1 MGAGYTHNMQV
12 LHSDKRRRVTL
23 PAPAKPGD
31 SWISEVLR
39 PNQILLTRVE
49 STEGARARL
58 VREDGVLV
66 GVSRRPITWEE
77 TRKAMDEFP

>member
-1 MGAGYTHNMQV
+1 MQV
-12 LHSDKRRRVTL
+12 LHSDKRRRITL
-23 PAPAKPGD
+23 PDPAKPGD

-49 STEGARARL
+49 KPGRSRAKL
-58 VREDGVLV
+58 VRENGLWV
-66 GVSRRPITWEE
+66 GVSEQRITWEE